1 MQQQRQ
7 QTAQAEL
14 SIYYLTKPSVPQRV
28 AQRKS
33 QAYCIHQL
41 TRQLLQTTFTL
52 QQLTYSL
59 GQITNAGVR
68 WDNVYSIVTC
78 KNLMFFG
85 TKLWLLLGFWPK
97 KPIVSVVYIIIIISQ
112 VFASTFVFVVF
123 IIIIWTISHFMQ
135 NCFEPIFLGQCF
147 RDKYCCVAY

>member
-14 SIYYLTKPSVPQRV
+14 SIYYVTKPSVPQRV

-33 QAYCIHQL
+33 QAYCIHQSIG
-41 TRQLLQTTFTL
+41 QLLQTTYTL
-52 QQLTYSL
+52 QQLKYSL
-59 GQITNAGVR
+59 GQITNAGVL

-85 TKLWLLLGFWPK
+85 TKLQLLLLLGFCFYQK
-97 KPIVSVVYIIIIISQ
+97 KNLLFLLCLLLLLLYPL
-112 VFASTFVFVVF
+112 
-123 IIIIWTISHFMQ
+123 SHFMQ
-135 NCFEPIFLGQCF
+135 NCFEPKVLGQSF
-147 RDKYCCVAY
+147 RKKYGCVAY